1 MQKKTERDI
10 CCLNNN
16 SYEMLLKEG
25 LKGGVRFCG
34 RRI

>member
-1 MQKKTERDI
+1 MQKTERDI
-10 CCLNNN
+10 CCLNN

-34 RRI
+34 RRK